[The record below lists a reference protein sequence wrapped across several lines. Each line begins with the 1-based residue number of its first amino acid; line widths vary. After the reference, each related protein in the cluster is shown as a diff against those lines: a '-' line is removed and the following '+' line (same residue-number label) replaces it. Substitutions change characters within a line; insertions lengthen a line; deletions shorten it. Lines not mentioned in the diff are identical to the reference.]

1 MMVERNRNHERV
13 FDASRVVYYE
23 PNDWAAEESISR
35 CQSLLRDFHEGVIM
49 NINDAI
55 EYAQCKKVVE
65 RYPNAFESKECVTLL
80 NNQAK
85 ASSEAFANQSIVY
98 MDLSILFD
106 DIESQYTDQ
115 FLGSTGR
122 VKRYQAN

>member
-1 MMVERNRNHERV
+1 
-13 FDASRVVYYE
+13 
-23 PNDWAAEESISR
+23 
-35 CQSLLRDFHEGVIM
+35 M

-115 FLGSTGR
+115 FWDLLEESNAIRQIKADDFKTF
-122 VKRYQAN
+122 